1 MKYRNQKE
9 WNKKRAEKTAET
21 REQRALS
28 SEPTCCCDNRVS
40 AVPYKEFAVF
50 GLKINLHVKRR
61 RSVWDAKGTP
71 GVLWLQ
77 GGLSSAVGADRSDRS
92 GSNSSII
99 EKWNLWKLR
108 LKCRLR
114 DTFSQL
120 GSSTAQR
127 LNDSTARRLGHFPS
141 SSNDD

>member
-9 WNKKRAEKTAET
+9 RNKKRAEKTAET

-28 SEPTCCCDNRVS
+28 SKLTCCCDNKVS

-71 GVLWLQ
+71 G
-77 GGLSSAVGADRSDRS
+77 
-92 GSNSSII
+92 
-99 EKWNLWKLR
+99 ELR
-108 LKCRLR
+108 LQRG
-114 DTFSQL
+114 DSAQL
-120 GSSTAQR
+120 LVLIVAIETVRTAASLKSEICGS
-127 LNDSTARRLGHFPS
+127 
-141 SSNDD
+141 